1 MVAPSSFGSD
11 KIHTWKYYSDPSAGD
26 TKGWHGSDPV
36 DRYICDDKVTL
47 GNLWLAPLGES
58 NVDRGFW
65 RKFLPSA
72 VETNI
77 LFTKIFPSLQLVSNL
92 YRALEYV
99 ASVDH
104 APKTIYHE
112 LSSVQLTKS

>member
-77 LFTKIFPSLQLVSNL
+77 LFTKIFPSLQWFQ
-92 YRALEYV
+92 
-99 ASVDH
+99 
-104 APKTIYHE
+104 IYTEH
-112 LSSVQLTKS
+112 LNMWHQLTMLPKLSIMS